1 MSESQTETAPKVIR
15 VGPDKVTIQG
25 SEVVIEAKHRMP
37 DWTVREI
44 NPEPIYFQEAKYYL
58 VQARKAQGGYEVA
71 YVLHPWSSGLS
82 STAKR
87 FFSYDAEAV
96 AEREGGIRGG
106 HLDMVARALLTPF
119 YPFLGFFWSGAQR
132 WFSRFG
138 FEPHSISGISIFM
151 VFGMIFTQGIFA
163 IVTING
169 SIRSGKLMLGGFIRA
184 MCGRNDLQF
193 GSFSLAIGWLDV
205 LLVVL
210 LFADLVM
217 RYAYYMREHDWC
229 GGFLEWIIRRPG
241 QKTSAA

>member
-1 MSESQTETAPKVIR
+1 MSESQTQTTPKVVRI
-15 VGPDKVTIQG
+15 GPDRVTIQG
-25 SEVVIEAKHRMP
+25 SEVVIQAKHRMP

-44 NPEPIYFQEAKYYL
+44 NPEPIYFQENKFYL
-58 VQARKAQGGYEVA
+58 IQTRKGQGGYEVA
-71 YVLHPWSSGLS
+71 YVLHPWPRDLS

-96 AEREGGIRGG
+96 AERESGIRGG
-106 HLDMVARALLTPF
+106 YLEMVTRALLTPF

-169 SIRSGKLMLGGFIRA
+169 SIKSGKLMIGGFIRA
-184 MCGRNDLQF
+184 MSGRSDLQF
-193 GSFSLAIGWLDV
+193 GSFSLPIAWLDC
-205 LLVVL
+205 LLMAL
-210 LFADLVM
+210 LFVDLSM
-217 RYAYYMREHDWC
+217 RYTYYMREHDWC
-229 GGFLEWIIRRPG
+229 GGFLEWLVRRPG